1 MKAKLKSR
9 KGFKLKSKTLE
20 QTTRLREFLENTKE
34 NEWSKENITRL
45 AEEIGL
51 TFKSTNKWLWD
62 QKNRLEM
69 QYDKNKKEVLK
80 RCENGCKKCI
90 FKIKKTQNQDDDNN
104 SDNNLS
110 QDDTSVY
117 ADMNIFVIEKVK
129 SNQLGEKAVHRDMG

>member
-20 QTTRLREFLENTKE
+20 QTTRLRQFLENTKQ
-34 NEWSKENITRL
+34 NEWTKENITRL
-45 AEEIGL
+45 ANEIGL

-69 QYDKNKKEVLK
+69 QFAKNKKEVLK

-90 FKIKKTQNQDDDNN
+90 FKIKKTHNQDDDN
-104 SDNNLS
+104 SDDNLS

-117 ADMNIFVIEKVK
+117 ADMDIFVIEKVK
-129 SNQLGEKAVHRDMG
+129 SNRLVGQTMNRDAR